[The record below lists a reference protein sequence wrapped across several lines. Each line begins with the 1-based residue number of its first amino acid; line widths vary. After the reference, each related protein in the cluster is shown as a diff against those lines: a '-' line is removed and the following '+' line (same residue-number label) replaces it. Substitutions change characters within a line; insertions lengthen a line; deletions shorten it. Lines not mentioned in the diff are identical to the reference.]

1 MRYGLLGVVVLLTTG
16 PVARSEIRAFP
27 LGIAEQ
33 TVLSEVAVVGK
44 VTSLEEEIVEVKDY
58 PTARDKTAYTIA
70 VVKVESVVRGAK
82 NTTHIKVGFVMRGE
96 PTREQLLRDDVID
109 RRHENLAEGGR
120 YLLHLQKHPSGGF
133 YTSPSNMPP
142 LPITD
147 ADKQT
152 EAIAEAT
159 LAAGAI
165 ADPLKALQA
174 ETVRDRTLAAMVL
187 VLHYRN
193 PPDTRGMELVPVDAT
208 VSAAILKAVAEGDW
222 TVAVTG
228 HRCLSHVFDHLGVT
242 GNDGRKDL
250 VVDPNENIQIARQIA
265 FQDWLAGPGEK
276 FRIQKYVAKVKK

>member
-1 MRYGLLGVVVLLTTG
+1 MRYGLLALVLLLTTG
-16 PVARSEIRAFP
+16 PVARSELRAIP

-33 TVLSEVAVVGK
+33 TLLSEVAVVGK
-44 VTSLEEEIVEVKDY
+44 VTSLEDEIVKVKDS

-70 VVKVESVVRGAK
+70 VVKVESVVRGVK

-96 PTREQLLRDDVID
+96 PTQEQLLNEDAID
-109 RRHENLAEGGR
+109 RRNENLADGGR

-133 YTSPSNMPP
+133 YTFPRNMPP

-159 LAAGAI
+159 FAAGAI
-165 ADPLKALQA
+165 ADPMKALQA

-187 VLHYRN
+187 ILHYRN

-208 VSAAILKAVAEGDW
+208 ESSAILKAVAEGDW
-222 TVAVTG
+222 SVPVTG
-228 HRCLSHVFDHLGVT
+228 HRDLSHAFDYLGVS
-242 GNDGRKDL
+242 GNDGRKEL
-250 VVDPNENIQIARQIA
+250 VVDPNENIQIAQQRA
-265 FQDWLAGPGEK
+265 FETWLAGPGAK
-276 FRIQKYVAKVKK
+276 FRIQKYKAKVK